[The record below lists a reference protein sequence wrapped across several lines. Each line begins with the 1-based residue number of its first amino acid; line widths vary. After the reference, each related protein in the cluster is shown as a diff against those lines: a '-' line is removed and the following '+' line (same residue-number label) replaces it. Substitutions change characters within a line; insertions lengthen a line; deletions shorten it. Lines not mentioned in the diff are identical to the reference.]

1 MDRTEI
7 AALIVETLNSFGLPP
22 GTKEELQ
29 FSETTL
35 LFGPGGVFDSVSLV
49 AFILDVEDAV
59 RDRYG
64 VSITLADDRAMSQ
77 TRSPFRRVSNLADYA
92 TQLLNEQPKQ
102 A

>member
-1 MDRTEI
+1 MDRT
-7 AALIVETLNSFGLPP
+7 AVTQLLVDTLNDFGLPP
-22 GTKEELQ
+22 GTKEELP
-29 FSETTL
+29 FSETTI
-35 LFGPGGVFDSVSLV
+35 LFGPGGIFDSVSLV

-92 TQLLNEQPKQ
+92 TQLITEQQ
-102 A
+102 AKS